1 MNGEALAGHA
11 GEASE
16 TALPMLMPHEVGM
29 LIACLVVVV
38 LALCVVLALALR
50 HMFRLER
57 RVVSLEA
64 VLQATP
70 SPTPRSTP

>member
-11 GEASE
+11 GEN
-16 TALPMLMPHEVGM
+16 ALPTLMPHEVGM
-29 LIACLVVVV
+29 LIAGLVVVV

-57 RVVSLEA
+57 RIVSLEA
-64 VLQATP
+64 AAGHVESHTKINALE
-70 SPTPRSTP
+70 

>member
-11 GEASE
+11 GEN
-16 TALPMLMPHEVGM
+16 ALPTLMPHEVGM
-29 LIACLVVVV
+29 LIAGLVVVV

-64 VLQATP
+64 ARQATP
-70 SPTPRSTP
+70 SPTPRSMP